1 MCVTAVTI
9 ADVRGTRTH
18 VPPRAPSGRLLLV
31 ARRKSYGLAERM
43 SSLAA
48 APIHV
53 ETNSL
58 TSGRKVPSN
67 PGGTSMVEQGC
78 ATEVGARD
86 AAGRHSSHMHRRS
99 AQPCSGST
107 LIPDGP
113 VCGLCHGTSGL
124 FRANWWLN
132 RIRPLSSNLK
142 STWRIVVMCQY
153 ARAEA
158 GRGRSRHAG
167 ACAPGRE
174 RACQSRCRTESWAA
188 GGAAGLGA
196 TAMRCRVTGS
206 RGDLGHDPRFG
217 LFARARRH
225 GPMALSAP
233 EPRSPLDA
241 T

>member
-1 MCVTAVTI
+1 
-9 ADVRGTRTH
+9 
-18 VPPRAPSGRLLLV
+18 
-31 ARRKSYGLAERM
+31 
-43 SSLAA
+43 
-48 APIHV
+48 
-53 ETNSL
+53 
-58 TSGRKVPSN
+58 
-67 PGGTSMVEQGC
+67 MVEQGC

-107 LIPDGP
+107 LIPEAP
-113 VCGLCHGTSGL
+113 SAACSVPAQCQ
-124 FRANWWLN
+124 WWLN

-142 STWRIVVMCQY
+142 STWRIVVMCQC

-206 RGDLGHDPRFG
+206 RGDLGHGPRFG

-241 T
+241 TSS